1 VPLPQ
6 GKAFAQLI
14 QAGGADLCFPEA
26 AEWAPVAEKV
36 VAAVVADHFHI
47 PFNLA
52 SLCEK
57 PVHKSG
63 NGIQCSNLNQH
74 LFQSFRGVANV
85 QGPL

>member
-57 PVHKSG
+57 PVH
-63 NGIQCSNLNQH
+63 LNQH